1 MRPQSVSKA
10 EQGSVPV
17 EWAQERGNARGTLR
31 IYQDCE
37 AIVGPAGQWHKRF
50 AGGKSTKSGI
60 ATLSWV
66 PLVTRAPRASA

>member
-10 EQGSVPV
+10 EQGSVPA
-17 EWAQERGNARGTLR
+17 ECAQERGTLR

-50 AGGKSTKSGI
+50 AGGKSTKLGI

-66 PLVTRAPRASA
+66 PLVTRVPRAPA